1 MNWSGWDWRISL
13 TEAGLDTG
21 WLAAYKIPPP
31 NKAPFMIGTFEM
43 SQSEGGQAIH
53 GYTTDDMLW
62 NRLDDFQASRL
73 KRFITDAIAGTG
85 FLYFTVSR
93 TDAHTPGNY
102 WIDIRGRPHRALDL
116 TDSGDIGE
124 RAPDGRPYYENFML
138 LLNNIEIVN
147 DPSLYTV
154 E

>member
-1 MNWSGWDWRISL
+1 MNWSAWDWRISL
-13 TEAGLDTG
+13 TEAGLATG
-21 WLAAYKIPPP
+21 SLASYKIPPP
-31 NKAPFMIGTFEM
+31 SKAPFMIGIIELA
-43 SQSEGGQAIH
+43 QSDGGQAVH

-62 NRLDDFQASRL
+62 KRLGDFQASRL
-73 KRFITDAIAGTG
+73 KKFQTDAIAGTG

-102 WIDIRGRPHRALDL
+102 WIDIRGRPHRALNL
-116 TDSGDIGE
+116 SDSGDIGE
-124 RAPDGRPYYENFML
+124 RAEDGAPYYDNFRL